1 MPLDETQAD
10 RTFNGNGAPR
20 LCCWLLLITLTV
32 ASFGCLPAGNG
43 SNVRTLVVTGSSTVA
58 PVLAEIARRYESQ
71 HPEIRINVQTGGSGK
86 GIADVRAG
94 IADIGMASR
103 PLQSDESDLISHSIA
118 LDGVCLIVHAENPVI
133 ELSRDQV
140 QQIYRGE
147 VSDWNTFGG
156 PETEIIVVHKA
167 EGRATLEVFLEHFD
181 LHNPQVQ
188 ADVIVGDNEHAIKT
202 VAQLP
207 GAVGYVSIGTAA
219 ADVAAGASIR
229 LLPLNGVPATVDAV
243 ASGEFSMKRPL
254 NLITTPVVNKQ
265 VAEFLQYCQSEQVHD
280 LVVAQQFV
288 PTQP

>member
-1 MPLDETQAD
+1 MPPDETHAD

-32 ASFGCLPAGNG
+32 ASFGCFTAGNG

-147 VSDWNTFGG
+147 VSDWSSFGG

-202 VAQLP
+202 VAQVP

-254 NLITTPVVNKQ
+254 NLITTSVVNKQ
-265 VAEFLQYCQSEQVHD
+265 VAEFLKYCQSEQVHD